1 MRSPIASFCKPVNYK
16 IRSMA
21 GKLDDSEV
29 YSRGKLKPDFEGI
42 NLLEFLRKGKGRTF
56 EVVSVKK
63 ARY

>member
-21 GKLDDSEV
+21 GKH
-29 YSRGKLKPDFEGI
+29 SRGKLKPDFEGI